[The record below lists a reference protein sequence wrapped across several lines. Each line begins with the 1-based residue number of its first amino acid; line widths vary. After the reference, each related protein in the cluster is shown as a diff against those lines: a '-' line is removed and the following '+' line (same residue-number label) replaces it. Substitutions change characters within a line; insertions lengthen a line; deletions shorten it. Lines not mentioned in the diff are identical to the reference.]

1 MFIFLLQFI
10 EDVTH
15 TEKNIFEQQIDG
27 KLITKCNRSFS
38 HSTSKK
44 FKQSDNTILTSHSFD
59 NFNTYVYS

>member
-15 TEKNIFEQQIDG
+15 TDKNIIEQQSDG
-27 KLITKCNRSFS
+27 KLITKRSRSFS

-44 FKQSDNTILTSHSFD
+44 LKQSDNIDDDQLGR
-59 NFNTYVYS
+59 

>member
-15 TEKNIFEQQIDG
+15 TDKNIIEQQSDG
-27 KLITKCNRSFS
+27 KLITKRNRSFF

-44 FKQSDNTILTSHSFD
+44 LKQSDNTDD
-59 NFNTYVYS
+59 NQLGR